1 MGWTLNYIYK
11 EGINTMMTFIK
22 IIGWVACLHALTAF
36 GIFIYAEVY
45 DLFSF
50 IVFSFELDVGVT
62 LLMIHSGMVY
72 DRKYHNLD
80 KNYTV
85 ENNATA
91 VLRKLRR
98 DKQNGA

>member
-1 MGWTLNYIYK
+1 
-11 EGINTMMTFIK
+11 MMTFIK
-22 IIGWVACLHALTAF
+22 IVGWVACLHALTAF
-36 GIFIYAEVY
+36 GVFVYAEVY

-50 IVFSFELDVGVT
+50 IVFSFELAIGVT
-62 LLMIHSGMVY
+62 LLMVHSGMVH

-91 VLRKLRR
+91 VLKALRK
-98 DKQNGA
+98 DK